1 MEYESMRKEIRRLHA
16 VCAAKSELIKKL
28 ARLIVENE
36 IEIDDEETKEA
47 MAELP

>member
-28 ARLIVENE
+28 ACLIKDENM
-36 IEIDDEETKEA
+36 DEETKKA
-47 MAELP
+47 LAELP